1 MMLNSYEFESEISS
15 TLPSEF
21 TMPIQNFKLPQ
32 LVVGAVIAMEYSAMK
47 EECVT

>member
-1 MMLNSYEFESEISS
+1 MISNSYEFESEISS

-21 TMPIQNFKLPQ
+21 TIPIQNVRLPQ
-32 LVVGAVIAMEYSAMK
+32 LVVGAVIAIEYSAMK